1 MADATDRQ
9 LELRRLLRAYRRG
22 LIDEEVFAE
31 QLREIGLG
39 NGGAPA
45 AEAPAAGARLYRV
58 KERTFASEREML
70 LHFLDEFRAGE
81 TFGGVVLSL
90 WLEVARDAALRG
102 GLRVACEREAMHGR
116 LLAARLAELGGRP
129 QATLPEALR
138 EAARARLGA
147 RDVPDRD
154 KLAEFL
160 SRLPDAEAAVA
171 PIREVIAQIEEDCET
186 RALLEAIVADEIATV
201 GWLHEAARR
210 LGVSVAPKETDAG
223 RAGL

>member
-1 MADATDRQ
+1 MADATERQ

-31 QLREIGLG
+31 QLREIGFG
-39 NGGAPA
+39 NGGAPG
-45 AEAPAAGARLYRV
+45 EAPAPPAGRLYRV
-58 KERTFASEREML
+58 KDRTFASEREML

-90 WLEVARDAALRG
+90 WLEVTRDPVLRG

-116 LLAARLAELGGRP
+116 LLAARLTELGGRA
-129 QATLPEALR
+129 QATLPEPVR

-147 RDVPDRD
+147 RDVSDRD

-160 SRLPDAEAAVA
+160 ARLPDAEAAVV
-171 PIREVIAQIEEDCET
+171 PIREIIAQIEEDCET
-186 RALLEAIVADEIATV
+186 RALLEAIVADELATV
-201 GWLHEAARR
+201 GWLHEQAAR
-210 LGVSVAPKETDAG
+210 LGIGATASAPRPDA
-223 RAGL
+223 